1 MLLNTLLAS
10 FWLILLPIIIGS
22 GILKLGKQNIK
33 ISLAL
38 MIGLFCEFAI
48 FEFFA
53 IPYTL
58 LGLTFYTLRN
68 TWLIVVL
75 VFVVMSIIK
84 LAEGHFF
91 TKELLDK
98 NHINKVKNKLKDTI
112 NKLPKTLVIIFLILL
127 FFQCYMGY
135 NYKHEDADD
144 SNMVAKAVI
153 AVDTNSLFKYDDE
166 GNELTSIP
174 MRNGLSPFFWF
185 TGCIAT
191 LSNVHSTIMAHTIF
205 PVIFV
210 LIAYN
215 VYYLIATTLFKDN
228 LKKQFIFLIILSV
241 LYIFGNYT
249 RYSIF
254 VRLLT
259 RIWQGKSILAT
270 ITIPFIF
277 YLFLE
282 YIGKE
287 NDNFYWFV
295 LMISLWGSI
304 LLTSMSLSLPI
315 IISGLLTFLYM
326 IKDKKLRYILK
337 LAIAYIPSICYGII
351 YLIIK

>member
-1 MLLNTLLAS
+1 MLLSTILAS

-22 GILKLGKQNIK
+22 GILKFGKQNIR

-38 MIGLFCEFAI
+38 MIGIYCEFAI
-48 FEFFA
+48 FECLA

-58 LGLTFYTLRN
+58 LGRTFYNLRD
-68 TWLIVVL
+68 TWRIVVL
-75 VFVVMSIIK
+75 AFFAMSIIILVVAYFLSK
-84 LAEGHFF
+84 KNSDKKY
-91 TKELLDK
+91 TNKEKNDK
-98 NHINKVKNKLKDTI
+98 NTI
-112 NKLPKTLVIIFLILL
+112 NKLPKTLIIIFLILL
-127 FFQCYMGY
+127 SFQCYMGY

-174 MRNGLSPFFWF
+174 IRNGLSPFFWF
-185 TGCIAT
+185 TACIAT
-191 LSNVHSTIMAHTIF
+191 LSDTHPTIMAHTIF

-215 VYYLIATTLFKDN
+215 VYYLIATTLFKDD
-228 LKKQFIFLIILSV
+228 LKKQFTFLIILSV

-282 YIGKE
+282 HLGKE
-287 NDNFYWFV
+287 KDIFYWFI
-295 LMISLWGSI
+295 LMITLWGSV

-315 IISGLLTFLYM
+315 MVSGLLTLLYI
-326 IKDKKLRYILK
+326 IKDKKLRYILN
-337 LAIAYIPSICYGII
+337 LAIACVPSICYGIV
-351 YLIIK
+351 YLTMK

>member
-1 MLLNTLLAS
+1 MLISTLLAS

-33 ISLAL
+33 ISLSL
-38 MIGLFCEFAI
+38 IIGLFFEFLI
-48 FEFFA
+48 FELFA
-53 IPYTL
+53 VPYTL

-75 VFVVMSIIK
+75 AVTVMSVMK
-84 LAEGHFF
+84 LAEGHSFL
-91 TKELLDK
+91 KKSEYK
-98 NHINKVKNKLKDTI
+98 NYINKVKSTFYR
-112 NKLPKTLVIIFLILL
+112 LPKILVIIFLILL

-166 GNELTSIP
+166 GDELTSIP

-191 LSNVHSTIMAHTIF
+191 LSNVHTTILAHTIF

-215 VYYLIATTLFKDN
+215 VYYLMATTLFKDD
-228 LKKQFIFLIILSV
+228 LKKQFTFLIILSV
-241 LYIFGNYT
+241 MYIFGNYT

-282 YIGKE
+282 HLGKE
-287 NDNFYWFV
+287 KDIFYWFI
-295 LMISLWGSI
+295 LMITLWGSV

-315 IISGLLTFLYM
+315 MISGLLTLLYM
-326 IKDKKLRYILK
+326 IKDKKIRYILN
-337 LAIAYIPSICYGII
+337 LAIACVPSICYGIV
-351 YLIIK
+351 YLIMK